1 MKLAGKVAVV
11 PGGTAGIGKEIA
23 LAYAKE
29 GAQVVVMSRNQERV
43 SAMEKLLKEAG
54 SEKSFGIAVDI
65 SDEQAVVAAF
75 KHVKET
81 CSKIDIMLNSAG
93 IYPVAA
99 FVETTKEEWDRVINV
114 NLNGPFYCS
123 REAAKYMI
131 PQKNGRI
138 IFITSGQALRGEAL
152 MAHYSASK
160 GALVAL
166 ARALAAE
173 LGPHGIT
180 VNTIAAGLTTTDTVN
195 SSMPPQLLTNAAM
208 GFPLQRL
215 GRPDEYNGAA
225 ILLASDDGAYITGD
239 TIAVDGGGSN
249 ANASHL

>member
-123 REAAKYMI
+123 REAAKYED
-131 PQKNGRI
+131 
-138 IFITSGQALRGEAL
+138 L
-152 MAHYSASK
+152 
-160 GALVAL
+160 
-166 ARALAAE
+166 
-173 LGPHGIT
+173 
-180 VNTIAAGLTTTDTVN
+180 
-195 SSMPPQLLTNAAM
+195 
-208 GFPLQRL
+208 
-215 GRPDEYNGAA
+215 
-225 ILLASDDGAYITGD
+225 
-239 TIAVDGGGSN
+239 
-249 ANASHL
+249 

>member
-29 GAQVVVMSRNQERV
+29 GAVVVVMSRSKDKV
-43 SAMEKLLKEAG
+43 AAMEKLLKETG

-65 SDEQAVVAAF
+65 SNEDAVIEAF
-75 KHVKET
+75 KQVKET
-81 CSKIDIMLNSAG
+81 CGKIDIMLNSAG

-99 FVETTKEEWDRVINV
+99 FVETTKEEWNRVIDV
-114 NLNGPFYCS
+114 NLNGPFYCA

-131 PQKNGRI
+131 PQKSGRI

-195 SSMPPQLLTNAAM
+195 SSMSAQATT
-208 GFPLQRL
+208 
-215 GRPDEYNGAA
+215 D
-225 ILLASDDGAYITGD
+225 
-239 TIAVDGGGSN
+239 
-249 ANASHL
+249 